1 MLIGVVSQKGGVGKS
16 TLARLIA
23 CQYAIAGWSVK
34 IADMD
39 TAQGT
44 TYDWQSRRLENDV
57 QPAIAV
63 EQFSSID
70 RALRLADGYDLMI
83 FDSKGHATKDTLQ
96 IATICNLVILP
107 TGTSLDDLKP
117 TIRLAHE
124 LKQKGITVSKIAIA
138 LCRVGDS
145 TSEIQ
150 EAADYITET
159 GYYLLLGEIPEK
171 TSYRR
176 ASDAG
181 RSVAET
187 PFPSLNAKAVTLM
200 QSIVDRTATLEKQG
214 AA

>member
-23 CQYAIAGWSVK
+23 CQYALAGWRVK

-44 TYDWQSRRLENDV
+44 TYDWQSRRLENAV
-57 QPAIAV
+57 QPEIAV
-63 EQFSSID
+63 EQFSSVD
-70 RALRLADGYDLMI
+70 RALRLADEYDLMI

-96 IATICNLVILP
+96 IAAASNLVILP

-124 LKQKGITVSKIAIA
+124 LKQKGADISKIAVA

-145 TSEIQ
+145 EAEIQ
-150 EAADYITET
+150 EAADYITES
-159 GYYLLLGEIPEK
+159 GYYLLPGEIPEK

-187 PFPSLNAKAVTLM
+187 PFQSLNARAVTLI
-200 QSIVDRTATLEKQG
+200 QSIVNRATQLEKQG

>member
-23 CQYAIAGWSVK
+23 CQYALAGWKVK

-57 QPAIAV
+57 QPEIAV
-63 EQFSSID
+63 EQFSSVD

-96 IATICNLVILP
+96 IAAASDLVILP

-117 TIRLAHE
+117 TVRLAHE
-124 LKQKGITVSKIAIA
+124 LKQKGANISKLAVA

-145 TSEIQ
+145 EAEIQ
-150 EAADYITET
+150 EAADYIKEA
-159 GYYLLLGEIPEK
+159 GYYLLPGEIPEK

-181 RSVAET
+181 RPVAET
-187 PFPSLNAKAVTLM
+187 PFQSLNAKAVTLI
-200 QSIVDRTATLEKQG
+200 QSIVNRTTHLEKQG